1 MHRGLPLE
9 ESIELVSFSSSE
21 SGFGAS
27 VSFAMLI
34 RLHAVYSRTPGSR
47 SGLRYLPSSSWMAS
61 YIPSTSDIISICNA
75 IVGFSEVLK
84 YSFPSLK
91 DCYPIK

>member
-1 MHRGLPLE
+1 MHRGLPLMMSM
-9 ESIELVSFSSSE
+9 ESVSVSSSE
-21 SGFGAS
+21 SEFGAS
-27 VSFAMLI
+27 VSSAMLVG
-34 RLHAVYSRTPGSR
+34 LHAVHSWTSGSR

-75 IVGFSEVLK
+75 IVGFSEVVK

-91 DCYPIK
+91 VVIQ